1 MGSPA
6 KRLSP
11 PLAKGGGRGDD
22 HRYTVVGLF
31 SPGRGR
37 PGRGRFAGC
46 SRTGSCQRGPV
57 AFELGSEFRGR
68 LEADALEVV
77 LKIVAHHLAS
87 VLLALG
93 RVPLL
98 AAEAGEVGRGMICPL
113 AIARLDRDLAAW
125 SGGRGL
131 DFLVLLDELFHL
143 LAGHPGFLLEI
154 GRDGILGK
162 KVLDRPKHHVGLRLA
177 LRSDVFARRVL
188 RVGGPW
194 RRFAVV
200 LGLLSGPARSRSATT
215 TDRAASRATL
225 LISLAGLACG
235 LAATWLRPSSGA
247 GLIPLGTLLAAL
259 LGLLAAAGPLR
270 GSAAFPARL
279 VALIRIAALAW
290 GALAV
295 LAGSF
300 AGLLAV
306 ACL

>member
-77 LKIVAHHLAS
+77 LNIVAHHLAS

-98 AAEAGEVGRGMICPL
+98 AAKAGKVSRGTICRF

-125 SGGRGL
+125 PGGSGL
-131 DFLVLLDELFHL
+131 DVLVLLDELFHL

-154 GRDGILGK
+154 GRDGILGQK
-162 KVLDRPKHHVGLRLA
+162 ILDRPQHHVGLRLA
-177 LRSDVFARRVL
+177 LRSDVVARRRVL
-188 RVGGPW
+188 RLGGPW
-194 RRFAVV
+194 RGFAVV
-200 LGLLSGPARSRSATT
+200 LGILSGRARSRPATT
-215 TDRAASRATL
+215 ADRAAAWRTW
-225 LISLAGLACG
+225 LIFVAGLARG

-247 GLIPLGTLLAAL
+247 GLIPLGSL

-270 GSAAFPARL
+270 RSAAFPASL
-279 VALIRIAALAW
+279 VALIRIAALAL

-295 LAGSF
+295 LTGSF
-300 AGLLAV
+300 AGFLAV